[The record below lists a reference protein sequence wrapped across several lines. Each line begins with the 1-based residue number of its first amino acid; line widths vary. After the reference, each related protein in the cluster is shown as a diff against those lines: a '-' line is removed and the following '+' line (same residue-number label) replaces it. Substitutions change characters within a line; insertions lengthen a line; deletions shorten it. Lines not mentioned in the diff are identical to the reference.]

1 VARFAFSDAQR
12 RYVDR
17 LIDDW
22 ERDAHLSAEDRFLPR
37 LNPL

>member
-22 ERDAHLSAEDRFLPR
+22 ERDAHLSAEDRFCRASTL
-37 LNPL
+37 